1 MKIGEV
7 AVSVLITITAGM
19 VVYVTCICA
28 QLIWPPASKV
38 RSELLS
44 AKRTVVDSEFLN
56 VTFVSNYDGDT
67 FTVDLPGL
75 PKVFGQHIAVRVK
88 HIDTPELKS
97 SNPCAQAA
105 AIKGKELVNTLL
117 RNATS
122 IDLLSVE
129 RDKYFRLL
137 AEARIDNK
145 ILLHQVLIDNKL
157 AVPYEGD
164 IKPLVD
170 WCN

>member
-1 MKIGEV
+1 LKIGEV
-7 AVSVLITITAGM
+7 AVSVLITITAG
-19 VVYVTCICA
+19 VIVYVTCICA

-56 VTFVSNYDGDT
+56 VTFISNYDGDT

-97 SNPCAQAA
+97 YQGEGTCKHP
-105 AIKGKELVNTLL
+105 
-117 RNATS
+117 TS
-122 IDLLSVE
+122 KCHKHRSAGGRE
-129 RDKYFRLL
+129 G
-137 AEARIDNK
+137 
-145 ILLHQVLIDNKL
+145 QVL
-157 AVPYEGD
+157 
-164 IKPLVD
+164 
-170 WCN
+170 